1 MELKL
6 NPSLRG
12 YSMFQKILVPIN
24 PIEDQDL
31 LVKTA
36 YNIGIERDSVVKFV
50 YFGDDPEAIN
60 QLDFYIEKCTQKGL
74 NASYHFEKFVG
85 TKEEIP
91 EKIAKISEEYDLVI
105 MGHLKYD
112 KIYRFVHQ
120 STASDLI
127 NLVAIPVMIIP
138 DSGECHLI
146 LD

>member
-1 MELKL
+1 
-6 NPSLRG
+6 
-12 YSMFQKILVPIN
+12 MFQNILVPIN

-31 LVKTA
+31 LIKTA
-36 YNIGIERDSVVKFV
+36 YKLGIQHEAAVKFV
-50 YFGDDPEAIN
+50 YFGDDPEAIAK
-60 QLDFYIEKCTQKGL
+60 LESYIEKCRQNSL
-74 NASYHFEKFVG
+74 DASYYSEKFVG

-91 EKIAKISEEYDLVI
+91 EKIASISEEYDLVI

-127 NLVAIPVMIIP
+127 NLVTIPVMIIP
-138 DSGECHLI
+138 DNGECHLI

>member
-74 NASYHFEKFVG
+74 NASYYFEKFVG

-127 NLVAIPVMIIP
+127 NRVAIPVMIIP

>member
-1 MELKL
+1 
-6 NPSLRG
+6 
-12 YSMFQKILVPIN
+12 MFQNILVPIN

-36 YNIGIERDSVVKFV
+36 YKLGIEHESTVKFV
-50 YFGDDPEAIN
+50 YFGDDPEAIDK
-60 QLDFYIEKCTQKGL
+60 LEAYIEKCRQNGL
-74 NASYHFEKFVG
+74 DASYYSEKFVG

-91 EKIAKISEEYDLVI
+91 EKIAGISEECDLVI

-127 NLVAIPVMIIP
+127 NLVTIPVMIIP
-138 DSGECHLI
+138 DNGECHLI

>member
-1 MELKL
+1 MFK
-6 NPSLRG
+6 R

-24 PIEDQDL
+24 PIEDPDL

-36 YNIGIERDSVVKFV
+36 YKLGIEHESAVKFV
-50 YFGDDPEAIN
+50 YFGNDLEAITK
-60 QLDFYIEKCTQKGL
+60 LESYIEKCVQKGL
-74 NASYHFEKFVG
+74 DASYYSEQFVG

-91 EKIAKISEEYDLVI
+91 KNIAKISEEYDLVI

-127 NLVAIPVMIIP
+127 NLVTIPVMIIP
-138 DSGECHLI
+138 DNGECQLN

>member
-1 MELKL
+1 MFK
-6 NPSLRG
+6 R
-12 YSMFQKILVPIN
+12 YSMFQNILVPIN

-36 YNIGIERDSVVKFV
+36 YMLGIEGESVVKFV
-50 YFGDDPEAIN
+50 YFGDDPDAIAK
-60 QLDFYIEKCTQKGL
+60 LESYIEKCKQKGL
-74 NASYHFEKFVG
+74 NASYYSEKFIG

-127 NLVAIPVMIIP
+127 NLVTIPVMIIP
-138 DSGECHLI
+138 DNGECHLI

>member
-1 MELKL
+1 MFK
-6 NPSLRG
+6 R
-12 YSMFQKILVPIN
+12 YSMFQNILVPIN

-36 YNIGIERDSVVKFV
+36 YKLGIEGESKVKFV
-50 YFGDDPEAIN
+50 YFGDDHKSIAKLES
-60 QLDFYIEKCTQKGL
+60 YVEKCRQKGL
-74 NASYHFEKFVG
+74 DASYYSEKFVG

-91 EKIAKISEEYDLVI
+91 EKIAAISEKYDLVI

-127 NLVAIPVMIIP
+127 NLVTIPVMIIP
-138 DSGECHLI
+138 DNGECHLI